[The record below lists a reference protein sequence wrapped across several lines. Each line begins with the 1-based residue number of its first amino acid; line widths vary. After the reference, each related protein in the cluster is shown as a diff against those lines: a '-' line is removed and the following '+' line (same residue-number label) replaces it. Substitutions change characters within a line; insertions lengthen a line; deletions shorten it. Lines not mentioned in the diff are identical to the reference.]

1 MVPRVKGGVGV
12 GEVLVEIM
20 LTTHRSLFMQQYYV
34 EVILYCFFLFTSIKK
49 LSTVHLISVGFDSCK
64 LRLISVFD

>member
-1 MVPRVKGGVGV
+1 MVHWVKGGVGV

-34 EVILYCFFLFTSIKK
+34 EVILYCFFIYQHKKIKYSTPD
-49 LSTVHLISVGFDSCK
+49 LSWI
-64 LRLISVFD
+64 